1 MNRRLTGIA
10 ATAAV
15 LALSAA
21 ACSSSKSSDA
31 GSKSGGS
38 AQSSSAGSTG
48 SAAGSTDAK
57 KDAASATTAQDLG
70 GMDALVAAAKKEGT
84 LNAIALPKTWA
95 NYGAIMD
102 AFTAKYGI
110 KINDANPDGSSQDEL
125 NAIKQ
130 QKGKSSAPDVVDVGQ
145 AAANSGAADGLFAPY
160 QVATWSQIADAQ
172 KDAKGLWYND
182 YGGYIAIG
190 YDADKVKTP
199 PTTLK
204 SLDNPAYKSQ
214 VALNGDPT
222 KANAALSGV
231 IAAALANG
239 GTLDNVQP
247 GLDFFGKLKSD
258 GVFVPVKATQAT
270 IQSGTTPIT
279 IDWDY
284 LQASAATDLKAKGI
298 NWKVVV
304 PSDALFGGFYN
315 QAISASAPHPAA
327 ARLWEEFLYSAEGQ
341 NLWLKGQAR
350 PAELDALQK
359 AGTADAAA
367 LAALPAVTG
376 TPQFATQDQMS
387 AASKLTV
394 AGWAKAT
401 G

>member
-10 ATAAV
+10 AIAVV
-15 LALSAA
+15 LALSAT
-21 ACSSSKSSDA
+21 ACSSSKSSTNA
-31 GSKSGGS
+31 SSGGK
-38 AQSSSAGSTG
+38 A
-48 SAAGSTDAK
+48 AAGSSG
-57 KDAASATTAQDLG
+57 KDASKAATAADFG

-84 LNAIALPKTWA
+84 LNVIALPKTWA

-130 QKGKSSAPDVVDVGQ
+130 LAGKSSAPDVVDVGQ
-145 AAANSGAADGLFAPY
+145 AAATAGAAAGQFAPY

-172 KDAKGLWYND
+172 KDSQGLWYND

-190 YDADKVKTP
+190 YDADKVKNP

-204 SLDNPAYKSQ
+204 SLDDPQYKSQ

-231 IAAALANG
+231 LAASLANG
-239 GTLDNVQP
+239 GSLDNAQP
-247 GLDFFGKLKSD
+247 GIDFFGKLKSE
-258 GVFVPVKATQAT
+258 GIFVPVAATQAT

-284 LQASAATDLKAKGI
+284 LQASAANDLKAKGI
-298 NWKVVV
+298 TWKVVV
-304 PSDALFGGFYN
+304 PSDGLFGGFYN

-327 ARLWEEFLYSAEGQ
+327 ARLWEEFLYSADGQ
-341 NLWLKGQAR
+341 NLWLKGMAR
-350 PAELDALQK
+350 PAELPALKK

-367 LAALPAVTG
+367 LAALPAVSG
-376 TPQFATQDQMS
+376 TPQFATQDQMT
-387 AASKLTV
+387 AASTLAVT
-394 AGWAKAT
+394 GWAKAT

>member
-10 ATAAV
+10 ATAVV
-15 LALSAA
+15 LALSAT
-21 ACSSSKSSDA
+21 ACSSSKSSGAKGAAA
-31 GSKSGGS
+31 GG
-38 AQSSSAGSTG
+38 AGAKGAATAT
-48 SAAGSTDAK
+48 SAA
-57 KDAASATTAQDLG
+57 DLG

-95 NYGAIMD
+95 NYGALMA

-130 QKGKSSAPDVVDVGQ
+130 LAGRGNAPDVVDVGQ
-145 AAANSGAADGLFAPY
+145 AAATSGAAAGQFAPY
-160 QVATWSQIADAQ
+160 KVATWSQIADAQ
-172 KDAKGLWYND
+172 KDSQGLWYND
-182 YGGYIAIG
+182 YGGYISIG
-190 YDADKVKTP
+190 YDAGKVKTP

-204 SLDNPAYKSQ
+204 SLDNPIYKSQ

-231 IAAALANG
+231 FAAALANG
-239 GTLDNVQP
+239 GSLDNVQP
-247 GLDFFGKLKSD
+247 GIDFFAKLKSE
-258 GVFVPVKATQAT
+258 GIFIPVAATQAT

-304 PSDALFGGFYN
+304 PSDGLFGGFYS
-315 QAISASAPHPAA
+315 QAISATAPHPAA

-341 NLWLKGQAR
+341 NLWLKGMAR
-350 PAELDALQK
+350 PAELPALQK
-359 AGTADAAA
+359 VGTADATA
-367 LAALPAVTG
+367 LAALPPVTG
-376 TPQFATQDQMS
+376 TPQFATQDQVT
-387 AASKLTV
+387 AGSKLVVT
-394 AGWAKAT
+394 GWAKAT

>member
-15 LALSAA
+15 LALSVA
-21 ACSSSKSSDA
+21 ACSSSKSSDTGKSAA
-31 GSKSGGS
+31 G
-38 AQSSSAGSTG
+38 APAAGQ
-48 SAAGSTDAK
+48 AAGSTTAAGAAK
-57 KDAASATTAQDLG
+57 KDAASATSAADLG
-70 GMDALVAAAKKEGT
+70 GMDALVAAAKQEGT
-84 LNAIALPKTWA
+84 LNVIALPKTWA
-95 NYGAIMD
+95 DYGAIMD

-145 AAANSGAADGLFAPY
+145 AAAASGAADGLFAPY
-160 QVATWSQIADAQ
+160 QVATWAQLPDAQ
-172 KDAKGLWYND
+172 KDAQGRWYND
-182 YGGYIAIG
+182 YGGFIAIG
-190 YDADKVKTP
+190 YDAGKVKTP

-239 GTLDNVQP
+239 GSLDNAQP
-247 GLDFFGKLKSD
+247 GIDFFGKLKSE
-258 GVFVPVKATQAT
+258 GIFIPVGATQAT
-270 IQSGTTPIT
+270 IQNGTTPIT

-284 LQASAATDLKAKGI
+284 LQASAAKDLKAKGI
-298 NWKVVV
+298 DWKVVV
-304 PSDALFGGFYN
+304 PTDALFGGFYN
-315 QAISASAPHPAA
+315 QAVSASAPHPAA

-359 AGTADAAA
+359 AGTADATA

-387 AASKLTV
+387 AASKLAV

>member
-1 MNRRLTGIA
+1 VNRRLTGIA
-10 ATAAV
+10 ATAVV
-15 LALSAA
+15 LALSAT
-21 ACSSSKSSDA
+21 ACSSSKSSTSA
-31 GSKSGGS
+31 SSGSK
-38 AQSSSAGSTG
+38 A
-48 SAAGSTDAK
+48 AAGSSA
-57 KDAASATTAQDLG
+57 KDAGKATTAADLG

-84 LNAIALPKTWA
+84 LNVIALPKTWA

-130 QKGKSSAPDVVDVGQ
+130 LQGKSSAPDVVDVGQ
-145 AAANSGAADGLFAPY
+145 AAATAGAAAGQFAPY

-172 KDAKGLWYND
+172 KDSQGLWYND

-190 YDADKVKTP
+190 YDADKVKNP

-204 SLDNPAYKSQ
+204 SLDDPQYKSQ

-231 IAAALANG
+231 LAASLANG
-239 GTLDNVQP
+239 GSLDNAQP
-247 GLDFFGKLKSD
+247 GIDFFGKMKSE
-258 GVFVPVKATQAT
+258 GIFVPVAATQAT

-304 PSDALFGGFYN
+304 PSDGLFGGFYN
-315 QAISASAPHPAA
+315 QAISATAPHPAA
-327 ARLWEEFLYSAEGQ
+327 ARLWEEFLYSADGQ
-341 NLWLKGQAR
+341 NLWLKGMAR
-350 PAELDALQK
+350 PAELSALQK

-376 TPQFATQDQMS
+376 TPQFATQDQMT
-387 AASKLTV
+387 AASKLVV

>member
-10 ATAAV
+10 ATAVV
-15 LALSAA
+15 LALSAT
-21 ACSSSKSSDA
+21 ACSSSKSS
-31 GSKSGGS
+31 SGGS
-38 AQSSSAGSTG
+38 GAKAAAGGAGAKGAATAT
-48 SAAGSTDAK
+48 SAA
-57 KDAASATTAQDLG
+57 DLG

-95 NYGAIMD
+95 NYGALMD

-130 QKGKSSAPDVVDVGQ
+130 LAGRNNAPDVVDVGQ
-145 AAANSGAADGLFAPY
+145 AAATAGAAAGQFAPY
-160 QVATWSQIADAQ
+160 KVATWSQIADAQ
-172 KDAKGLWYND
+172 KDSQGLWYND
-182 YGGYIAIG
+182 YGGYISIG
-190 YDADKVKTP
+190 YDAGKVKTP

-231 IAAALANG
+231 FAAALANG
-239 GTLDNVQP
+239 GSLDNVQP
-247 GLDFFGKLKSD
+247 GIDFFAKLKSE
-258 GVFVPVKATQAT
+258 GIFIPVAATQAT

-284 LQASAATDLKAKGI
+284 LQASAASDLKAKGI
-298 NWKVVV
+298 DWKVVV
-304 PSDALFGGFYN
+304 PSDGLFGGFYN
-315 QAISASAPHPAA
+315 QAISATAPHPAA

-341 NLWLKGQAR
+341 NLWLKGMAR
-350 PAELDALQK
+350 PAELPALQQ
-359 AGTADAAA
+359 AGTADATA
-367 LAALPAVTG
+367 LAALPPVNG
-376 TPQFATQDQMS
+376 TPQFATQDQVT
-387 AASKLTV
+387 AGSKLVVT
-394 AGWAKAT
+394 GWAKAT

>member
-1 MNRRLTGIA
+1 VNRRLTGIA
-10 ATAAV
+10 ATAVV
-15 LALSAA
+15 LALSAT
-21 ACSSSKSSDA
+21 ACSSSKSSTSASSGAKAASGSSAKDA
-31 GSKSGGS
+31 GK
-38 AQSSSAGSTG
+38 
-48 SAAGSTDAK
+48 
-57 KDAASATTAQDLG
+57 ATTAADLG

-130 QKGKSSAPDVVDVGQ
+130 LSGKSSAPDVVDVGQ
-145 AAANSGAADGLFAPY
+145 AAATAGAAAGQFAPY

-172 KDAKGLWYND
+172 KDSQGRWYND

-190 YDADKVKTP
+190 YDADKVKNP

-204 SLDNPAYKSQ
+204 SLDDPQYKSQ

-231 IAAALANG
+231 LAASLASG
-239 GTLDNVQP
+239 GSLDNAQP
-247 GLDFFGKLKSD
+247 GIDFFGKMKSD
-258 GVFVPVKATQAT
+258 GVFVPVAATQAT

-284 LQASAATDLKAKGI
+284 LQASAASGLKAKGV

-304 PSDALFGGFYN
+304 PSDGLFGGFYS
-315 QAISASAPHPAA
+315 QAVSATAPHPAA
-327 ARLWEEFLYSAEGQ
+327 ARLWEEFLYSADGQ
-341 NLWLKGQAR
+341 NLWLKGMAR
-350 PAELDALQK
+350 PAELPALQK
-359 AGTADAAA
+359 AGTADATA

-376 TPQFATQDQMS
+376 TPQFATQDQMT
-387 AASKLTV
+387 AASKLAV

>member
-10 ATAAV
+10 ATAVV
-15 LALSAA
+15 LALSAT
-21 ACSSSKSSDA
+21 ACSSSKSSTSA
-31 GSKSGGS
+31 SSGSK
-38 AQSSSAGSTG
+38 A
-48 SAAGSTDAK
+48 AAGSSA
-57 KDAASATTAQDLG
+57 KDAGKATNAADLG

-84 LNAIALPKTWA
+84 LNVIALPKTWA

-125 NAIKQ
+125 NALKQ

-145 AAANSGAADGLFAPY
+145 AAAASGAAAGQFAPY
-160 QVATWSQIADAQ
+160 KVATWSQIADAQ
-172 KDAKGLWYND
+172 KDSQGLWYND

-190 YDADKVKTP
+190 YDADKVKNP

-204 SLDNPAYKSQ
+204 SLDDPQYKSQ

-231 IAAALANG
+231 LAASLANG
-239 GTLDNVQP
+239 GSLDNAQP
-247 GLDFFGKLKSD
+247 GIDFFGKMKSE
-258 GVFVPVKATQAT
+258 GIFVPVAATQAT

-304 PSDALFGGFYN
+304 PSDGLFGGFYN
-315 QAISASAPHPAA
+315 QAISATAPHPAA
-327 ARLWEEFLYSAEGQ
+327 ARLWEEFLYSADGQ
-341 NLWLKGQAR
+341 NLWLKGMAR
-350 PAELDALQK
+350 PAELSALQK

-376 TPQFATQDQMS
+376 TPQFATQDQMT
-387 AASKLTV
+387 AASKLVV

>member
-1 MNRRLTGIA
+1 VNRRLTGIA
-10 ATAAV
+10 ATAVV
-15 LALSAA
+15 LALSAT
-21 ACSSSKSSDA
+21 ACSSSKSA
-31 GSKSGGS
+31 GSGSG
-38 AQSSSAGSTG
+38 AQAAAAGG
-48 SAAGSTDAK
+48 AAGKSAAKATS
-57 KDAASATTAQDLG
+57 AADFG

-84 LNAIALPKTWA
+84 LNVIALPKTWA

-130 QKGKSSAPDVVDVGQ
+130 LAGKSSAPDVVDVGQ
-145 AAANSGAADGLFAPY
+145 AAATAGAAAGQFAPY

-172 KDAKGLWYND
+172 KDSQGLWYND

-190 YDADKVKTP
+190 YDADKVKNP

-204 SLDNPAYKSQ
+204 SLDNPQYKAQ

-231 IAAALANG
+231 LAASLANG
-239 GTLDNVQP
+239 GSLDNAQP
-247 GLDFFGKLKSD
+247 GIDFFGKLKSE
-258 GVFVPVKATQAT
+258 GIFVPVAATQAT

-298 NWKVVV
+298 TWKVVV
-304 PSDALFGGFYN
+304 PSDGLFGGFYN
-315 QAISASAPHPAA
+315 QAISATAPHPAA

-341 NLWLKGQAR
+341 NLWLKGMAR
-350 PAELDALQK
+350 PAELPALQK

-376 TPQFATQDQMS
+376 TPQFATQDQMT
-387 AASKLTV
+387 AASKLVV

>member
-10 ATAAV
+10 ATAVV
-15 LALSAA
+15 LALSAT
-21 ACSSSKSSDA
+21 ACSSSKSSTSA
-31 GSKSGGS
+31 SSGGK
-38 AQSSSAGSTG
+38 A
-48 SAAGSTDAK
+48 AAGSSA
-57 KDAASATTAQDLG
+57 KDAGKATTAADLG

-84 LNAIALPKTWA
+84 LNVIALPKTWA

-130 QKGKSSAPDVVDVGQ
+130 LQGKSSAPDVVDVGQ
-145 AAANSGAADGLFAPY
+145 AAATAGAAAGQFAPY

-172 KDAKGLWYND
+172 KDSQGLWYND

-190 YDADKVKTP
+190 YDADKVKNP

-204 SLDNPAYKSQ
+204 SLDDPRYKSQ

-231 IAAALANG
+231 LAASLANG
-239 GTLDNVQP
+239 GSLDNAQP
-247 GLDFFGKLKSD
+247 GIDFFGKMKSD
-258 GVFVPVKATQAT
+258 GVFVPVAATQAT

-284 LQASAATDLKAKGI
+284 LQASAAADLKAKGI

-304 PSDALFGGFYN
+304 PSDGLFGGFYN
-315 QAISASAPHPAA
+315 QAISATAPHPAA
-327 ARLWEEFLYSAEGQ
+327 ARLWEEFLYSADGQ
-341 NLWLKGQAR
+341 NLWLKGMAR
-350 PAELDALQK
+350 PAELSALQK
-359 AGTADAAA
+359 AGTADATA

-376 TPQFATQDQMS
+376 TPQFATQDQMT
-387 AASKLTV
+387 AASKLVV

>member
-1 MNRRLTGIA
+1 VNRRLTGIA
-10 ATAAV
+10 ATAVV
-15 LALSAA
+15 LALSTT
-21 ACSSSKSSDA
+21 ACSSSKSS
-31 GSKSGGS
+31 SSGTS
-38 AQSSSAGSTG
+38 GSTSQG
-48 SAAGSTDAK
+48 AAAGGA
-57 KDAASATTAQDLG
+57 KDAAKATTAADLG

-110 KINDANPDGSSQDEL
+110 KVNDANPDGSSQDEL

-130 QKGKSSAPDVVDVGQ
+130 QKGTDRAPDVVDVGQ
-145 AAANSGAADGLFAPY
+145 AAATSGAASGLFAPY
-160 QVATWSQIADAQ
+160 QVASWSQIADAQ
-172 KDAKGLWYND
+172 KDSQGLWYND

-204 SLDNPAYKSQ
+204 SLDDPQYKSQ

-231 IAAALANG
+231 LAAALANG
-239 GTLDNVQP
+239 GSLDNAQP
-247 GLDFFGKLKSD
+247 GIDFFGKLKKD
-258 GVFVPVKATQAT
+258 GDFVPVAATQAT

-304 PSDALFGGFYN
+304 PSDGLFGGFYS

-327 ARLWEEFLYSAEGQ
+327 ARLWEEFLYSADGQ
-341 NLWLKGQAR
+341 NLWLKGMAR
-350 PAELDALQK
+350 PAELPALQK
-359 AGTADAAA
+359 AGTADATA

-376 TPQFATQDQMS
+376 TPQFATQDQMT
-387 AASKLTV
+387 AASKLAV
-394 AGWAKAT
+394 SGWAKAT

>member
-10 ATAAV
+10 ATAVV
-15 LALSAA
+15 LALSAT
-21 ACSSSKSSDA
+21 ACSSSKSSTSA
-31 GSKSGGS
+31 SSGSK
-38 AQSSSAGSTG
+38 A
-48 SAAGSTDAK
+48 AAGSSA
-57 KDAASATTAQDLG
+57 KDAGKATTAADLG

-84 LNAIALPKTWA
+84 LNVIALPKTWA

-130 QKGKSSAPDVVDVGQ
+130 LQGKSSAPDVVDVGQ
-145 AAANSGAADGLFAPY
+145 AAATAGAAAGQFAPY

-172 KDAKGLWYND
+172 KDSQGLWYND

-190 YDADKVKTP
+190 YDADKVKNP

-204 SLDNPAYKSQ
+204 SLDDPQYKSQ

-231 IAAALANG
+231 LAASLANG
-239 GTLDNVQP
+239 GSLDNAQP
-247 GLDFFGKLKSD
+247 GIDFFGKMKSE
-258 GVFVPVKATQAT
+258 GIFVPVAATQAT

-304 PSDALFGGFYN
+304 PSDGLFGGFYN
-315 QAISASAPHPAA
+315 QAISATAPHPAA
-327 ARLWEEFLYSAEGQ
+327 ARLWEEFLYSADGQ
-341 NLWLKGQAR
+341 NLWLKGMAR
-350 PAELDALQK
+350 PAELSALQK

-376 TPQFATQDQMS
+376 TPQFATQDQMT
-387 AASKLTV
+387 AASKLVV